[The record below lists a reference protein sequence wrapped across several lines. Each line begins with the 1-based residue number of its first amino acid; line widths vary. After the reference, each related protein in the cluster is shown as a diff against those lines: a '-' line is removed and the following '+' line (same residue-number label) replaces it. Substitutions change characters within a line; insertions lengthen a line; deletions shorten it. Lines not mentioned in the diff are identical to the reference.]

1 MHILKVVK
9 TVFKVSSFVL
19 RSAIGGAA
27 VASVCAAV
35 ILKSTAKRNQR
46 KKID

>member
-1 MHILKVVK
+1 MGMLRMVK

-27 VASVCAAV
+27 VATVFAAV
-35 ILKSTAKRNQR
+35 VMKRSSMRKRAAK
-46 KKID
+46 